1 MDLSSDGPLLYGIV
15 VLLVTVRE
23 DCMEQVMLRGKAR
36 VIEAGKNVG
45 QANRMGP
52 ENCHRVTLVG
62 IAFCERHH

>member
-1 MDLSSDGPLLYGIV
+1 MP
-15 VLLVTVRE
+15 
-23 DCMEQVMLRGKAR
+23 RGKAR